1 MLCVL
6 QFDHIDIGK
15 TGVLTAAEL
24 LTGMKVLKAHQTATI
39 EEIEAIVSRH
49 DTKKRGGLD
58 FEDFL
63 RVALLPLFCAIPFNQ
78 CLMLMSV
85 EVFLEDPRIGSFH
98 FECILVLL

>member
-1 MLCVL
+1 MILGVL

-24 LTGMKVLKAHQTATI
+24 QTGMKVLKAYQTATI

-49 DTKKRGGLD
+49 DTNKRGGLD

-63 RVALLPLFCAIPFNQ
+63 RVALLLLFCTISFN
-78 CLMLMSV
+78 
-85 EVFLEDPRIGSFH
+85 
-98 FECILVLL
+98 